1 VPVHARLADVIVLVP
16 GYSGPLSRVVDGWRM
31 SLALATLESAGGGR
45 LVVSGHRGEAQ
56 RLARLAPS
64 GVDVVIEPR
73 ARTTRENVEYSL
85 ATLVEADRIAIA
97 TDYFHARRGESY
109 LRELSVDLAARV
121 VPASRQWPRGT
132 WMDAAGALDAL
143 RRVARSALTS
153 GRRQKGHP
161 PPTNRGRLMVT
172 WPDPVVVAVCGSPA
186 SGKTSIAR
194 EISTSLRLPLITR
207 DELACGARLGA
218 PRDVSPDDVRSV
230 AEDAMIATSTV
241 LASSG
246 VSFVL
251 ESSVLNDPQLA
262 GLAAGGAR
270 ILVVHVVAS
279 SAVIERRLRDRI
291 DTGDT
296 AMQRLLDQHNSG
308 VMVPEIFAPWTDAD
322 HLVTIDTSDGQPAS
336 SHLEVVTG
344 ALDALLR

>member
-1 VPVHARLADVIVLVP
+1 
-16 GYSGPLSRVVDGWRM
+16 
-31 SLALATLESAGGGR
+31 
-45 LVVSGHRGEAQ
+45 
-56 RLARLAPS
+56 
-64 GVDVVIEPR
+64 
-73 ARTTRENVEYSL
+73 
-85 ATLVEADRIAIA
+85 
-97 TDYFHARRGESY
+97 
-109 LRELSVDLAARV
+109 
-121 VPASRQWPRGT
+121 
-132 WMDAAGALDAL
+132 
-143 RRVARSALTS
+143 
-153 GRRQKGHP
+153 
-161 PPTNRGRLMVT
+161 
-172 WPDPVVVAVCGSPA
+172 
-186 SGKTSIAR
+186 
-194 EISTSLRLPLITR
+194 
-207 DELACGARLGA
+207 
-218 PRDVSPDDVRSV
+218 
-230 AEDAMIATSTV
+230 MIATSTV